1 MCACIRKTP
10 QMLSQDDGLE
20 LQYRS
25 CYVRILDSKRKF
37 VEAAQRYYE
46 LSQMQNK
53 QVSTFCG
60 SSTQCSTGAARMYTC
75 TYMHA
80 ISLDQ
85 DF

>member
-1 MCACIRKTP
+1 MSRQPLTWLGIW
-10 QMLSQDDGLE
+10 LQDDGLE

-53 QVSTFCG
+53 QVQSGQDT
-60 SSTQCSTGAARMYTC
+60 ARITC
-75 TYMHA
+75 WLSPM
-80 ISLDQ
+80 
-85 DF
+85 

>member
-1 MCACIRKTP
+1 MQPLLFTSSQRLRCLVVWT
-10 QMLSQDDGLE
+10 QDDGLE

-53 QVSTFCG
+53 QVRVVSK
-60 SSTQCSTGAARMYTC
+60 Q
-75 TYMHA
+75 
-80 ISLDQ
+80 
-85 DF
+85 

>member
-1 MCACIRKTP
+1 M
-10 QMLSQDDGLE
+10 QDDGLE

-53 QVSTFCG
+53 QVHDAEKMMRSIC
-60 SSTQCSTGAARMYTC
+60 
-75 TYMHA
+75 
-80 ISLDQ
+80 
-85 DF
+85 